1 MATFFVFILKNF
13 NHEIHESHENFFF
26 LVLVLSS
33 SSKIKFEDEEDDDED
48 DSKNKKPADVGQ
60 RV

>member
-13 NHEIHESHENFFF
+13 NHEIHESHENFFSSSS
-26 LVLVLSS
+26 SS
-33 SSKIKFEDEEDDDED
+33 SSKIKFEDEEENDDED
-48 DSKNKKPADVGQ
+48 DFKNKKPAGVGQ